1 MTVTEFLKERGN
13 KDLIDS
19 NAVRP
24 DLQDADIYEI
34 SVSDLADLAEL
45 LDVTPAELM
54 KELY

>member
-19 NAVRP
+19 NTVLP
-24 DLQDADIYEI
+24 DLQDMDIYEI

>member
-1 MTVTEFLKERGN
+1 MTVTEFFTERGN